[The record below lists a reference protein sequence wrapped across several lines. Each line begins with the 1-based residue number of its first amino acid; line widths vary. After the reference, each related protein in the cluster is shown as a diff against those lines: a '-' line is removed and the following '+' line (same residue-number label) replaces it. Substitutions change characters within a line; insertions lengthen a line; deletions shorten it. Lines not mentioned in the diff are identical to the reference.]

1 MKVLLPVFISALLM
15 GIAQHPMHLGFLAWF
30 ALIPLFYCLNRVNSW
45 SDIFIFGFIWGFTY
59 NFSTIFWL
67 ALNIGTSRPIAF
79 ISMIASIIIL
89 TINIIIIFSIWYII
103 KIRFKTNSLLLLP
116 FIWTFI
122 EYWRS
127 YGTLGFPWVSIA
139 NTQIEYLTL
148 IQNAEYLGIYGI
160 CFWIVAVNVAFFKLI
175 KRKNTKYQL
184 LTTLLFILPWITGM
198 AIFPEIKRNGEDGLS
213 IASIQPNVK
222 LKQKWQGSIQ
232 DNLNH
237 LLNLSQSAIDRDIN
251 LIIWPESALP
261 VYLLQSGKQ
270 YLKRIKES
278 LGNHST
284 LITGIPYA
292 DFSNNNKNIYNSAV
306 SINNKGVQDI
316 YHKMQL
322 VPMAEYVP
330 WSKTISILG
339 NFNLGQ
345 GNFSKGNNIVMFKKN
360 KIQFGTVIC
369 FESTFPWIFRDYAQ
383 QGAELM
389 IIVTNDGWY
398 ETPPEP
404 QQHAKQSI
412 YRAIETRRPIIRCAN
427 TGISMVIDQS
437 GNILKELGLNEKGV
451 IEATIFP
458 EKRMTFYTKYGDK
471 FSQFTGFITLLYVV
485 LAILKRKNEN

>member
-1 MKVLLPVFISALLM
+1 MIVPYIMPGILLA
-15 GIAQHPMHLGFLAWF
+15 
-30 ALIPLFYCLNRVNSW
+30 RE
-45 SDIFIFGFIWGFTY
+45 
-59 NFSTIFWL
+59 
-67 ALNIGTSRPIAF
+67 
-79 ISMIASIIIL
+79 IASITKYVDWDSLSGIIL
-89 TINIIIIFSIWYII
+89 MNHGVFSFGNDAKESYNRMINIV
-103 KIRFKTNSLLLLP
+103 IR
-116 FIWTFI
+116 
-122 EYWRS
+122 
-127 YGTLGFPWVSIA
+127 
-139 NTQIEYLTL
+139 
-148 IQNAEYLGIYGI
+148 AE
-160 CFWIVAVNVAFFKLI
+160 
-175 KRKNTKYQL
+175 
-184 LTTLLFILPWITGM
+184 
-198 AIFPEIKRNGEDGLS
+198 
-213 IASIQPNVK
+213 
-222 LKQKWQGSIQ
+222 
-232 DNLNH
+232 
-237 LLNLSQSAIDRDIN
+237 
-251 LIIWPESALP
+251 
-261 VYLLQSGKQ
+261 Q

-345 GNFSKGNNIVMFKKN
+345 GNFSQGNNIVMFKKN
-360 KIQFGTVIC
+360 KVQFGTVIC

-389 IIVTNDGWY
+389 IIITNDGWY
-398 ETPPEP
+398 ETLPEP

-427 TGISMVIDQS
+427 TGVSMVIDQS

-471 FSQFTGFITLLYVV
+471 FSQFAGFITLLYVI